1 MCLHIS
7 DTTCISRLRMY
18 IRRTVPKSLSK
29 VRLRRE
35 VRQARKLH
43 HHYPPFIS
51 RSRAG
56 LVSPDSPFLS
66 SSSTCPSAV
75 RSHHPIPLLLV
86 SSNSHAGKL
95 FLDVSIPDSHPL
107 STLPWLRLT
116 SACTCLRQTYLFPP
130 SDQAYDLPLT
140 SSLGFLRAQAL
151 VHVA

>member
-7 DTTCISRLRMY
+7 DTTCISRLCMY
-18 IRRTVPKSLSK
+18 IRRTVSKSLFK

-35 VRQARKLH
+35 ARQARKLH

-95 FLDVSIPDSHPL
+95 FLDVSIPDSHPPL
-107 STLPWLRLT
+107 HPSLASAHVCLYMLKTNIPIPAKRPSLR
-116 SACTCLRQTYLFPP
+116 SAIN
-130 SDQAYDLPLT
+130 
-140 SSLGFLRAQAL
+140 
-151 VHVA
+151 